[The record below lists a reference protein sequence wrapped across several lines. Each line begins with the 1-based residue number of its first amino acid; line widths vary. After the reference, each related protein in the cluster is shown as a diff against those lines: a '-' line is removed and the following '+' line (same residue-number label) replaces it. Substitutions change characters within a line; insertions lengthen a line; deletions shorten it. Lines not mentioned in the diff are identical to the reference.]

1 MCGLRC
7 DACVRRCHTVSKET
21 PARPSSP
28 ANDTL
33 LPNGHK
39 LEHFFLIFYII
50 PLFYLL
56 TEPSKR
62 KCPHLVGRAGGMACR
77 CYCHRCSCC
86 CFLSVLCY
94 FCSATFDFPLPVKMD
109 GWMVTYFTT
118 AGLFRLGLLL
128 SFFTHARTLGLPL
141 FCRSS
146 FVWSSSVGLGG
157 AGLWE
162 PSLLEGRK
170 KEHEVDTTTHALLL
184 SFSSSHF
191 LPPHFVKM

>member
-1 MCGLRC
+1 MRLTSLHAHDFFPSTSYLHYKSPPPDYNDGLPC

-62 KCPHLVGRAGGMACR
+62 ICPHLVGRAGGMACR
-77 CYCHRCSCC
+77 CYGHRCSCC

-94 FCSATFDFPLPVKMD
+94 FCSATFDFPLPVKM
-109 GWMVTYFTT
+109 GWMDDN
-118 AGLFRLGLLL
+118 LFYYCWL
-128 SFFTHARTLGLPL
+128 
-141 FCRSS
+141 
-146 FVWSSSVGLGG
+146 V
-157 AGLWE
+157 
-162 PSLLEGRK
+162 
-170 KEHEVDTTTHALLL
+170 
-184 SFSSSHF
+184 
-191 LPPHFVKM
+191 